1 MKGRPTHKGVALL
14 RMRTTD
20 LKGQCSNKDTRLQRT
35 YATKFVVSKLTFC
48 FILFYCVC
56 TCVHAGTHL
65 CVNIYGTCVH
75 VHVKVRKTSG
85 VITQHYP
92 AYGFL
97 FCLFIYLL
105 YFHICAL

>member
-20 LKGQCSNKDTRLQRT
+20 LKGQCSNKDTGLQRT
-35 YATKFVVSKLTFC
+35 YATKFVVSKLTFY
-48 FILFYCVC
+48 FIL
-56 TCVHAGTHL
+56 L
-65 CVNIYGTCVH
+65 CVYMCACRYTFVCEHTWGTCVH

-97 FCLFIYLL
+97 FCFFIYLL
-105 YFHICAL
+105 YFHIRAL